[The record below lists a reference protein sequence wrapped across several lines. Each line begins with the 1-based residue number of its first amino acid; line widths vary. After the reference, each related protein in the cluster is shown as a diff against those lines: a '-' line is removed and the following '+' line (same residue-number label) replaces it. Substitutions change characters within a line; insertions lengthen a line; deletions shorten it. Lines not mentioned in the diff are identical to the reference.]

1 MAIVAPATEST
12 LKLKP
17 MLIRWLVKARPLLS
31 FCIAASDPVAAHCFA
46 WLGVEVRR
54 DSRGNGGLGSG
65 DLSDGWPDHPVVHWA
80 GPYFNPHE
88 GDSAPV
94 QAAQIAQ
101 SAANAAVVAAHL
113 VAAIA
118 SSKRSE
124 AHDRGNVVFG
134 GFLQPPSNG
143 FSSDR
148 WALITALTP

>member
-1 MAIVAPATEST
+1 M
-12 LKLKP
+12 
-17 MLIRWLVKARPLLS
+17 
-31 FCIAASDPVAAHCFA
+31 
-46 WLGVEVRR
+46 EVRR

-65 DLSDGWPDHPVVHWA
+65 DLSDGWPDHHVVHWA

-118 SSKRSE
+118 SSERSE